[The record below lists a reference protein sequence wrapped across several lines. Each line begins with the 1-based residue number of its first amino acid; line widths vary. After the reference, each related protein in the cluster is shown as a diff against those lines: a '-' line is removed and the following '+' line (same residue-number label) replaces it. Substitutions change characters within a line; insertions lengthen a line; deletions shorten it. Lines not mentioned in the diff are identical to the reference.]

1 MLNKPRIT
9 EESTPPAEN
18 EDTIGS
24 TAPDFFME
32 DDEPALRARAG
43 WTERHLGLSDGF
55 YARFL
60 RIPEASFRDWRLGQ
74 AELPAD
80 QQEVLRK
87 FWWTVLFL
95 LGSGHINEQR
105 GRGLLE
111 RKMPVDETS
120 HPHPH
125 DPPWIGS
132 TMKSFLEEGG
142 PDALPAVNRWLGYF
156 QPGGGM
162 WF

>member
-1 MLNKPRIT
+1 MLNEPMT
-9 EESTPPAEN
+9 TDESTPPVED

-24 TAPDFFME
+24 TAPDYFMA

-60 RIPEASFRDWRLGQ
+60 RVPEASFRAWRLGQ

-95 LGSGHINEQR
+95 LGSGRIDVDR
-105 GRGLLE
+105 GRVLLE
-111 RKMPVDETS
+111 HKMPVDEAS

-132 TMKSFLEEGG
+132 TMKSCLEEGG
-142 PDALPAVNRWLGYF
+142 SDALPAVNRWLGHF
-156 QPGGGM
+156 QSGGAM